1 MKVRKSRG
9 PFVALATGLF
19 LILSFN
25 SVPSGSSVPT
35 VSPPP
40 PEEIA
45 ALEEIASWLVGP
57 PGDLQAIRPA
67 DLSKAVDSQPLAFDL
82 FRSYTDEASR
92 RSFLLDLPYG
102 DEIYQA
108 AENQHLDALLVAAM
122 VEVESSFK
130 PAAVSPK
137 GAVGLMQVL
146 PSTGRLYGRRD
157 LTDPKVNL
165 EAGTLYF
172 RSLMERFDDKLDL
185 ALAAYNAG
193 PATVSRYGS
202 VPPFR
207 ETREYVERVLSRYVD
222 HHKSV
227 WDASGATD
235 LILLR

>member
-1 MKVRKSRG
+1 MTGKKRRG

-25 SVPSGSSVPT
+25 SVPSGSSVPST
-35 VSPPP
+35 PPPP
-40 PEEIA
+40 PEEIL

-57 PGDLQAIRPA
+57 PGDFHALRPA
-67 DLSKAVDSQPLAFDL
+67 DLSAAIGSQPLAFDL
-82 FRSYTDEASR
+82 FRSYTDEEAR
-92 RSFLLDLPYG
+92 RGFLLDLPYG
-102 DEIYQA
+102 DEIYKA
-108 AENQHLDALLVAAM
+108 AERQHLDALLVAAM
-122 VEVESSFK
+122 VQVESGFQPK
-130 PAAVSPK
+130 VVSPR
-137 GAVGLMQVL
+137 GAVGLMQVMPTTAQL
-146 PSTGRLYGRRD
+146 FGRND

-172 RSLMERFDDKLDL
+172 RRLLERFNGSLDL

-207 ETREYVERVLSRYVD
+207 ETREYVDRVLNLYVD

-235 LILLR
+235 LILFR